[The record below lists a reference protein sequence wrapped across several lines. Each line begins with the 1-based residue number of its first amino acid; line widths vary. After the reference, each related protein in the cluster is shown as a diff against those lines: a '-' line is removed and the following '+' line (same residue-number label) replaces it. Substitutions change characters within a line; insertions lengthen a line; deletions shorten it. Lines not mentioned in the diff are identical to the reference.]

1 MHLEN
6 ERVFRSPKHPVSH
19 KGSVALYIGSLGSV
33 LLVLLGVS
41 FFSHRYETVHQLSS
55 PIHKKV
61 VVSLSQSVS
70 VKPMI
75 LPALPVTPSS
85 EPALIQDNRSILRN
99 VFYRFGLISPDYV
112 LAQIGAPALP
122 KSLYNSSESL
132 HKLFSDLLNHIDSEN
147 SLSLEVHVKKKNG
160 PLRDMIDAF
169 DLLREKKSHEAFG

>member
-19 KGSVALYIGSLGSV
+19 KGSIALYIGSLGSV

-41 FFSHRYETVHQLSS
+41 FFSQRYETIHQLSS
-55 PIHKKV
+55 PIHEKV
-61 VVSLSQSVS
+61 IVSLSQSV
-70 VKPMI
+70 KPLI
-75 LPALPVTPSS
+75 LPALPITSS
-85 EPALIQDNRSILRN
+85 PEPALIQDNRSILRN

-160 PLRDMIDAF
+160 PLRDMIDTF